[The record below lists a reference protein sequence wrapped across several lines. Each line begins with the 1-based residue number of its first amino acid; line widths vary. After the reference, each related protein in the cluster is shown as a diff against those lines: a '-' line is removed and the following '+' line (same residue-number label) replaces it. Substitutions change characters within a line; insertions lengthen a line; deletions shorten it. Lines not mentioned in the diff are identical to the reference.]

1 MPGQFKYLFTPLKIG
16 GTEVSN
22 RISFSAH
29 LTNFA
34 ENCLPSERQAYYY
47 AARARGGTGLII
59 TEELSVHPTDR
70 AYEKSIEAFRPE
82 AVPGFKKITRA
93 VHEYDTKIFAQL
105 NHNGQQCSGALSR
118 LPVWAP
124 SSVADPMFRETPK
137 EMETEDIRDVIRSF
151 CASAEFAREG
161 GFDGIELQFGHSSLA
176 RQFLSPLTNL
186 RTDEYGGDFD
196 RRLRF
201 PIELIRGVRETVG
214 RDFTLGIRLCADEM
228 AWGGITLE
236 DAKKIAGAIEAAC
249 AVDFMDLSLSTFYN
263 LYLVGGSMHMPLG
276 YTVPL
281 AAGIKEAVGLPVFAT
296 GRINDPVLAEKTLA
310 AGQADMIGMVRSQIC
325 DPNLARKAKEGRLE
339 EIRYC
344 VADNQNCYGRVGLN
358 RTIGCIQNPFVGN
371 EKYED
376 ECSLP
381 PTRWKKR
388 VMVIG
393 GGPAG
398 MWAAKTAGQ
407 RGHDVTLYE
416 KEDALGG
423 QVAIAMKGS
432 GREELGVI
440 IRNERNQLR
449 ELNIP
454 VVTGRTVTPEFVL
467 QETPDAVIVAT
478 GSVPKTNPVPGAD
491 SADVFNVW
499 QVFQGEADIAGRGD
513 RVLLIDN
520 DGGHQATSAAEFI
533 AELGKKVHIVTTA
546 YYVGAD
552 LGPTQDIT
560 LFRQRAAKLGITVT
574 TDFHVIEIKGT
585 EVHGID
591 VYSNEPKVFSGFDT
605 IVTAMGNR
613 VEADIYFALKN
624 KVAELYRIGDC
635 VAPRKIDM
643 AVHEG
648 YMVGRRV

>member
-1 MPGQFKYLFTPLKIG
+1 MPGQFKFLFSPLKIG
-16 GTEVSN
+16 RTVVPN

-29 LTNFA
+29 LTNLA
-34 ENCLPSERQAYYY
+34 ENSLPSERHVSYY

-70 AYEKSIEAFRPE
+70 AYEKSIETFRSE
-82 AVPGFKKITRA
+82 AIQGFQRITRA
-93 VHEYDTKIFAQL
+93 VHEYETKIFAQL
-105 NHNGQQCSGALSR
+105 NHNGQQCNGALSR

-124 SSVADPMFRETPK
+124 SAVPDPMFRETPK
-137 EMETEDIRDVIRSF
+137 EMEIEDIKEVIQYF
-151 CASAEFAREG
+151 CKSAIYAREG

-186 RTDEYGGDFD
+186 RADEYGGDFEK
-196 RRLRF
+196 RLLF
-201 PIELIRGVRETVG
+201 PIELIKSMRATVG
-214 RDFTLGIRLCADEM
+214 VDFTLGVRLCADEM

-236 DAKKIAGAIEAAC
+236 DAKKIAHALEATNTI
-249 AVDFMDLSLSTFYN
+249 DFMDLSLSTFYN

-276 YTVPL
+276 YAVPL
-281 AAGIKEAVGLPVFAT
+281 AAGIKEAVRLPVFAT
-296 GRINDPVLAEKTLA
+296 GRINDPVLAEKILA
-310 AGQADMIGMVRSQIC
+310 NGQADMIGMVRAQIC
-325 DPNLARKAKEGRLE
+325 DPNFSRKAKEGRLE

-358 RTIGCIQNPFVGN
+358 RPIGCIQNPYVGN
-371 EKYED
+371 EKNAD
-376 ECSLP
+376 ELSLP
-381 PTRWKKR
+381 QTKWKKR

-398 MWAAKTAGQ
+398 MWAAKTALL

-416 KEDALGG
+416 KETILGG
-423 QVAIAMKGS
+423 QLTLAMKGS

-440 IRNERNQLR
+440 IRNEQNQLQK
-449 ELNIP
+449 LKMPI
-454 VVTGRTVTPEFVL
+454 VFGRTVTPEFVL
-467 QETPDAVIVAT
+467 ETNPDAVVVAT
-478 GSVPKTNPVPGAD
+478 GSAPKSNPVPGSD
-491 SADVFNVW
+491 DPRVFNVW
-499 QVFQGEADIAGRGD
+499 EVFQGKAAIGEKI
-513 RVLLIDN
+513 LFIDN
-520 DGGHQATSAAEFI
+520 DGGHQATSAVEFL
-533 AELGKKVHIVTTA
+533 AELGKKVHILTTA

-591 VYSNEPKVFSGFDT
+591 VYSNESKVFSGFDT
-605 IVTAMGNR
+605 IVTAMGNQ
-613 VEADIYFALKN
+613 VQADLYFALKGRV
-624 KVAELYRIGDC
+624 KEIYRIGDC

-643 AVHEG
+643 AIHEG
-648 YMVGRRV
+648 FTVGRKV